1 MITKIK
7 KWGNSDGI
15 RIPSTYLKNLDL
27 KTDDLVDI
35 SSEDDKIIITK
46 YGNKHLTIEE
56 RIIEYESLFGNK
68 KKNNEE
74 YDWGEDVGKEKL

>member
-46 YGNKHLTIEE
+46 YGSKHLTIEE

-68 KKNNEE
+68 KKDNEE

>member
-46 YGNKHLTIEE
+46 YGSKHLTIEE